1 MAIRVGAKVL
11 GWGVALLAV
20 TGCARVSVETRKSQ
34 DYDKKLDR
42 LLVVYSELDRF
53 SAEYRKLLRDRTVV
67 EFEKHGVAASVG
79 SAADRLALDE
89 GPSIE
94 AQAKGFN
101 ASTALL
107 VKALGGTVD
116 TTGRVLNADMDAQL
130 FDVASRKRIWRGK
143 IAYSTG
149 GSLNTDADR
158 AGKLVVGIVDALDKD
173 GLFAPPGMAAPG
185 AFPRVMGAQELAAHF
200 EHRTS
205 IEARLGPQAFTLLIH
220 PDKHVERECPGCKMV
235 HGSGQM
241 TIDADR
247 AVVCFSWDHTR
258 FPDSGCYRLI
268 QNAADRFTLRGVD
281 QERPI
286 EYTAAQ

>member
-1 MAIRVGAKVL
+1 MRIAAKVL
-11 GWGVALLAV
+11 GSVVVLLAV
-20 TGCARVSVETRKSQ
+20 TGCARVSVETKKSQ

-42 LLVVYSELDRF
+42 VLVVFSELDRF
-53 SAEYRKLLRDRTVV
+53 GAEYRKLLRDRTVA
-67 EFEKHGVAASVG
+67 EFEKRGVAARVG
-79 SAADRLALDE
+79 SGPDRLALDD
-89 GPSIE
+89 GPSID

-101 ASTALL
+101 ASTALV
-107 VKALGGTVD
+107 VKAMGGTVD

-130 FDVASRKRIWRGK
+130 FELASRKRIWRGK

-149 GSLNTDADR
+149 GSLSSDADR
-158 AGKLVVGIVDALDKD
+158 VEKLVVGIVDALDKD
-173 GLFAPPGMAAPG
+173 GLFTPPGMAAPG
-185 AFPRVMGAQELAAHF
+185 GFPRVMGAQELAAHF

-220 PDKHVERECPGCKMV
+220 SDKQVERECPGCKMV

-241 TIDADR
+241 RIDSDR

-268 QNAADRFTLRGVD
+268 QTAADRFTLRGLD
-281 QERPI
+281 RERPI
-286 EYTAAQ
+286 EYTASP